1 MIKQQNAEFC
11 GSIPLNVINQIQDYG
26 YLLIVHKETLLILQA
41 SENTASVLTL
51 PIDTIIESKLSDFLP
66 DDQLSKIKEGIAKSF
81 RTKLPMKLSFSFEG
95 KNTVEFDALIHF
107 EGSSLAIELE
117 KESSKNED
125 TPFVSRFGEFK
136 FIAAALT
143 VSSSI
148 QELTDHV
155 AQEIKKITTFDKVMV
170 YKFDEEYNGTVVS
183 EEMEKDMDSYLGLC
197 FPASD
202 IPKQARDMYLQTTYR
217 LIPDVNYVPSKL
229 LPVINPMTNS
239 FTDLTSCNM
248 RGVAGVHLEYLK
260 NMNVHASMSIRIIHE
275 NRLWGLIAC
284 HHREPKRISYE
295 TCVLLEI
302 VSDFI
307 SSQLTILERDL
318 EHKRMTQL
326 IELSTKI
333 LEQASLMQNDVSA
346 LLAHENL
353 MKVLNVDGAAVIK
366 DKKLETIGSTP
377 SQADIRDILRWS
389 QKNKFDKV
397 YSNSNFPFLYN
408 RAKSFKDV
416 CSGIIIVPLSITHD
430 YYLMGFRKEI
440 VQQIRWGGN
449 PNETIHFDSDGKK
462 YHPRNSFRIW
472 KETVNEKSVP
482 FLKAELNAAENLKQW
497 LMEFILNVR
506 SN

>member
-1 MIKQQNAEFC
+1 MIKQKNAEFC

-26 YLLIVHKETLLILQA
+26 FLLIVHKETLQILQA
-41 SENTASVLTL
+41 SENTRNALDL

-66 DDQLSKIKEGIAKSF
+66 NDQLSKIKEGITKSF
-81 RTKLPMKLSFSFEG
+81 QTKLPMKLSFS
-95 KNTVEFDALIHF
+95 VEDKMIDFNSLIHF
-107 EGSSLAIELE
+107 EGDCLAIELE
-117 KESSKNED
+117 REMDQQSD
-125 TPFVSRFGEFK
+125 TSFVSRFSEFK

-148 QELTDHV
+148 QELTDSI
-155 AQEIKKITTFDKVMV
+155 AKEIKKITTFDKVMI

-183 EEMEKDMDSYLGLC
+183 EEMEQGIESYLGLC

-202 IPKQARDMYLQTTYR
+202 IPKQARDMYFQTTYR
-217 LIPDVNYVPSKL
+217 FIPDVNYIPSRL

-248 RGVAGVHLEYLK
+248 RGVASVHLEYLK

-284 HHREPKRISYE
+284 HHREPKRINYE

-302 VSDFI
+302 VSDFV
-307 SSQLTILERDL
+307 SSQLTILEKNV
-318 EHKRMTQL
+318 EHKQMTQL

-333 LEQASLMQNDVSA
+333 LEQASLLQDDVSA
-346 LLAHENL
+346 LLANENL

-366 DKKLETIGSTP
+366 DKKMETIGITP
-377 SQADIRDILRWS
+377 SHADIRDILRWS

-397 YSNSNFPFLYN
+397 YSNSNFPSSYD
-408 RAKSFKDV
+408 RAKNFKEV

-430 YYLMGFRKEI
+430 YYLMGFRKEML
-440 VQQIRWGGN
+440 QQIKWGGN
-449 PNETIHFDSDGKK
+449 PNETIQFDSDGKK
-462 YHPRNSFRIW
+462 YHPRYSFQMW
-472 KETVNEKSVP
+472 KETVNEKSAP
-482 FLKAELNAAENLKQW
+482 FQKVELNAAENLKQW
-497 LMEFILNVR
+497 LMEFTLNSR